1 MSLLDYIAMELVW
14 EKFYEY
20 KQSLACPKQFTKE
33 LRKYIDDKAYL
44 SVYESIQKGDDF
56 PVPEKSV
63 ISKMSSEKKRVVY
76 TYPAAENTVLKLITW
91 LMLREYDDLFS
102 EGLFSFRPGH
112 TAKDAM
118 RRLLKVKELDC
129 YHAYKVDIHDY
140 FNSVPIEM
148 LLPRLEEV
156 LQEDPELY
164 NFLKALLTQPFVR
177 DRGKLVTEKKGIMA
191 GTPISSFY
199 ANLFLKDL
207 DQYFMEKEVIYTRYS
222 DDILV
227 LAKEKEALEE
237 YVAYIREF
245 LQAHQL
251 EVNPAK
257 ECFFTPNEGFQF
269 VGFSYQDGRVDIA
282 PATIKKLKQKMRRKR
297 DALARWC
304 KRNDM
309 EGSSGAKAFIR
320 VFNRKLLESPRDNE
334 LSWSSW
340 FFPVIN
346 QTESLHEID
355 LYAQECIRY
364 LVSGKHTKAR
374 FNVRYEDLKKLGYKS
389 LVHEY
394 YAYRKQEQKD

>member
-20 KQSLACPKQFTKE
+20 KQSLACPKQFTAE

-44 SVYESIQKGDDF
+44 SICESIQKGDDF
-56 PVPEKSV
+56 PIPEKSV
-63 ISKMSSEKKRVVY
+63 ISKMGSEKKRIVY
-76 TYPAAENTVLKLITW
+76 TYPEAENTVLKLITW

-118 RRLLKVKELDC
+118 RRLLRVKDLDH
-129 YHAYKVDIHDY
+129 YYAYKVDIHDY
-140 FNSVPIEM
+140 FNSVPIEI
-148 LLPRLEEV
+148 LLPMLRET
-156 LQEDPELY
+156 LQEDPKLY
-164 NFLKALLTQPFVR
+164 TFLESLLTQPFVC
-177 DRGKLVTEKKGIMA
+177 DRGKLVSEKKGIMA

-207 DQYFMEKEVIYTRYS
+207 DRYFMEKEVVYTRYS

-227 LAKEKEALEE
+227 LARDRDALEE
-237 YVAYIREF
+237 YAAYIHEF
-245 LQAHQL
+245 LQKHQL

-257 ECFFTPNEGFQF
+257 ECFFTPDEGFQF
-269 VGFSYQDGRVDIA
+269 VGFSYRNGRVDIA
-282 PATIKKLKQKMRRKR
+282 PATVKKLKQKMRRKR
-297 DALARWC
+297 DALVRWC
-304 KRNDM
+304 KRNDI
-309 EGSSGAKAFIR
+309 EGNSGAKAFIR

-346 QTESLHEID
+346 QSESLHEID
-355 LYAQECIRY
+355 QYAQDCIRY
-364 LVSGKHTKAR
+364 LVSGKHTKGR
-374 FNVRYEDLKKLGYKS
+374 FNVRYEDMKQLGYKS

-394 YAYRKQEQKD
+394 YSYRKQEHL